1 MPHATQPA
9 VRRTQAE
16 RRQTT
21 RAALLNAAI
30 DCLVESGM
38 AGFTTTEV
46 CRRAGLSQGALFKHF
61 SGKSAL
67 LAATTEHLFAQ
78 LRTDFE
84 VAYLAVPARRRT
96 ARKGLDL
103 LWDQMFDP
111 RLAAAFELYTIAR
124 TDPELRDALGPVM
137 RDHVGRTHALALALF
152 PGHSPALV
160 RDVIDLVTYAI
171 QGLVIDQMAM
181 PNPQDAK
188 RLRRTLNQLVRTL
201 LPAPP
206 IGDGPR

>member
-1 MPHATQPA
+1 MSHVTQPA
-9 VRRTQAE
+9 TRRTQAE

-30 DCLVESGM
+30 DCLVDSGI

-61 SGKSAL
+61 SGKSVL
-67 LAATTEHLFAQ
+67 LAATIEHLFAQ

-84 VAYLAVPARRRT
+84 GAYLAVPARRRT
-96 ARKGLDL
+96 AQKGLDL
-103 LWDQMFDP
+103 LWEQMFDP
-111 RLAAAFELYTIAR
+111 RLGAAFELYTMAR
-124 TDPELRDALGPVM
+124 TDQELRAALGPVM
-137 RDHVGRTHALALALF
+137 RDHVERTHALAFALF

-181 PNPQDAK
+181 PSTEDAK
-188 RLRRTLNQLVRTL
+188 RLRRTLGELVRTL
-201 LPAPP
+201 LPTTA
-206 IGDGPR
+206 

>member
-1 MPHATQPA
+1 MSQATQPVA
-9 VRRTQAE
+9 RRTQAE

-30 DCLVESGM
+30 ECLVGSGV

-61 SGKSAL
+61 SGKSVL

-84 VAYLAVPARRRT
+84 NAYLTVPVRRRT

-111 RLAAAFELYTIAR
+111 RLGAAFELYTMAR
-124 TDPELRDALGPVM
+124 TDQELRDALGPVM
-137 RDHVGRTHALALALF
+137 RDHLGRTHALATALF
-152 PGHSPALV
+152 PGHSPTVV

-181 PNPQDAK
+181 PSTEDAK
-188 RLRRTLNQLVRTL
+188 RLRRTLGELVRTL
-201 LPAPP
+201 LPDSA
-206 IGDGPR
+206 